1 MSFKYRWDF
10 INNIRSWKT
19 VFNYLKNWRG
29 YFKHIVREKNYKCKV
44 KRICCLIEFISR
56 TDGQR

>member
-19 VFNYLKNWRG
+19 VFNYLKKWRG
-29 YFKHIVREKNYKCKV
+29 YFKHIVREKN
-44 KRICCLIEFISR
+44 
-56 TDGQR
+56 